1 MAVSVMRQEIDPAA
15 LGREAAGVEPLRTF
29 KLADAQREE
38 ALAFLAERAVHT
50 VYMSSLLRDNGVE
63 SRLNRGTFYACRDAD
78 ENLVGVAL
86 VGHATLVEARSEA
99 TVEAFARLARGCACA
114 YLIRGEQETVET
126 FWKYYAREGEK
137 PRLVCREML
146 CELRTPASAACEPV
160 RGLRRATLAELEQVM
175 RVNASMATDECGTNP
190 MQRDPVGFRVRTARR
205 VEQGR
210 VWVWADEAGI
220 VFKADVLAETP
231 EVVYL
236 EGVHVR
242 AEERGKGV
250 GLRCMSQLG
259 RELLRGADAVCLV
272 VSEKSAA
279 AQAFYRKSGYRFL
292 GYYDTIYLQPH
303 GGN

>member
-1 MAVSVMRQEIDPAA
+1 MAVSVMRQEVDSAA
-15 LGREAAGVEPLRTF
+15 FGRRAAGVKSLRIF
-29 KLADAQREE
+29 KLADAERGE
-38 ALAFLAERAVHT
+38 ALAFLADRAVHT

-63 SRLNRGTFYACRDAD
+63 SRLNRGTFYACRDA
-78 ENLVGVAL
+78 EQNLVGVAL
-86 VGHATLVEARSEA
+86 IGHATLVEAHSEVA
-99 TVEAFARLARGCACA
+99 IEAFARLARDCPFA
-114 YLIRGEQETVET
+114 YLIRGEQEAVET
-126 FWKYYAREGEK
+126 FWKYYAQDGDD

-146 CELRTPASAACEPV
+146 YELRTPAEARAPV
-160 RGLRRATLAELEQVM
+160 RGLRRATFAELEQVM
-175 RVNASMATDECGTNP
+175 RVNASMALAECGTNP
-190 MQRDPVGFRVRTARR
+190 MERDPVGFRVRTARR

-210 VWVWADEAGI
+210 VWVWTDEAGI

-231 EVVYL
+231 EAVYL

-250 GLRCMSQLG
+250 GLRCMAQLG

-272 VSEKSAA
+272 VNENAQG

>member
-15 LGREAAGVEPLRTF
+15 FERRAGGVESLRAF
-29 KLADAQREE
+29 KLAEAQREE

-63 SRLNRGTFYACRDAD
+63 SRLNRGTFYACRDH
-78 ENLVGVAL
+78 EQKLVGVAL
-86 VGHATLVEARSEA
+86 IGHATLVEARSEA

-114 YLIRGEQETVET
+114 HLIRGEQETVEA
-126 FWKYYAREGEK
+126 FWRYHALDGEK

-146 CELRTPASAACEPV
+146 YELRTPAAAREPV

-175 RVNASMATDECGTNP
+175 RVNASMAVDECGTNP
-190 MQRDPVGFRVRTARR
+190 MERDPVGFRVRTARR

-210 VWVWADEAGI
+210 VWVWADEAGL

-231 EVVYL
+231 EAVYL

-242 AEERGKGV
+242 AGERGKGV
-250 GLRCMSQLG
+250 GLRCMSQLAH
-259 RELLRGADAVCLV
+259 ELLRGADAVCLV
-272 VSEKSAA
+272 VSEKYEG

>member
-1 MAVSVMRQEIDPAA
+1 MAVSVMRQEIDAA
-15 LGREAAGVEPLRTF
+15 ASGRGSAGGGALRTF
-29 KLADAQREE
+29 KLEDAVRGE

-63 SRLNRGTFYACRDAD
+63 SPLNRGTFYACRDAD
-78 ENLVGVAL
+78 ENLIGVSL
-86 VGHATLVEARSEA
+86 VGHATLVEARCEA
-99 TVEAFARLARGCACA
+99 AVEAFARLARGCASA
-114 YLIRGEQETVET
+114 HLIRGEQETVGT
-126 FWKYYAREGEK
+126 FWKYYAREGQT

-146 CELRTPASAACEPV
+146 CELRTPAPSPEPV
-160 RGLRRATLAELEQVM
+160 RGLRRATLAELEEVM
-175 RVNASMATDECGTNP
+175 RVNASMVADECGLNP
-190 MQRDPVGFRVRTARR
+190 MERDPLGFRVRTARR

-210 VWVWADEAGI
+210 VWVWADAAGI

-242 AEERGKGV
+242 AGERGKGV
-250 GLRCMSQLG
+250 GWRCMSQLA

-272 VSEKSAA
+272 VNEKSESAR
-279 AQAFYRKSGYRFL
+279 AFYRKSGYRFL
-292 GYYDTIYLQPH
+292 GYYDTIYLQTN

>member
-1 MAVSVMRQEIDPAA
+1 MRQEIDPAA
-15 LGREAAGVEPLRTF
+15 FGRRAAGVESLQTF
-29 KLADAQREE
+29 RLADAGREE

-63 SRLNRGTFYACRDAD
+63 SRLNRGTFYVCRDD
-78 ENLVGVAL
+78 EERLVGVAL

-99 TVEAFARLARGCACA
+99 AVEAFARRARGCAFA

-126 FWKYYAREGEK
+126 FWRYYAREGDE

-146 CELRTPASAACEPV
+146 YELRTPAAACEPV
-160 RGLRRATLAELEQVM
+160 RGLRRATLVELEQVM
-175 RVNASMATDECGTNP
+175 RVNASMAVDECGANP
-190 MQRDPVGFRVRTARR
+190 MERDPVGFRVRTARR
-205 VEQGR
+205 IEQGR
-210 VWVWADEAGI
+210 VWVWNDAAGI

-231 EVVYL
+231 EAVYL

-242 AEERGKGV
+242 AEERGKGL

-272 VSEKSAA
+272 VSEKAQG